1 AIGIPLYFCRTLS
14 VTFYAFGLAEAS
26 IMFWPSAWGAL
37 PENSTQLLT
46 AGIIIIVTLLS
57 GKSAELVLKAQIP
70 IFILVIAS
78 IIALIAGVLTGP
90 LQTPSFEAN
99 YETAPKG
106 FWYVF
111 AVFFPAVTGFTAGIG
126 MSGDLKD
133 PKKSIPIGTIGA
145 VLTCLF
151 IYLLI
156 PVFIASSAKTDPLM
170 IADPERGIEVWS
182 NLALLGSFLIIP
194 AVLGAILSSAFGSI
208 LNGPRVLQALADDG
222 LAPSLFSKLSPSGQP
237 AFATWGTGII
247 ALLAVLLGGLN
258 TVAVLVSV
266 LFLTLYVAINLSA
279 AIEVIVAEPH
289 YRPKIKVP
297 WYVSLLGVGGAVFV
311 MFLISPWA
319 CLIAIII
326 EAVIFFVLSRRTLEQ
341 NWGDVG
347 SGLLL
352 NIAKRALLS
361 HSKRSRNPRNWRPQI
376 LLFMSN
382 VMENIEQ
389 VKLGAA
395 IAESKGVL
403 TLCQMVDLDA
413 FESQEDIGQRLER
426 MHEDLTE
433 IGIEAFCEVNVVRNY
448 RNGSLEIA
456 RAHGIAGLKSNTIM
470 EGVSEKEES
479 RKDQFRK
486 LISMAESGKNIIYS
500 RFGPRKENAEDK
512 ILIWW
517 GGKDNNADLM
527 LLLAH
532 LMRLNQDYRNYEIE
546 IASVVRSQEKA
557 QEFKA
562 KIYQQL
568 NKARIKGKVKLYI
581 DENDAMEII
590 KTESEKNRVVMLGLK
605 LSGRIQENIFTE
617 WIINMSDK
625 NELTLFVYN
634 AGMAGAIPRLLK

>member
-1 AIGIPLYFCRTLS
+1 
-14 VTFYAFGLAEAS
+14 
-26 IMFWPSAWGAL
+26 
-37 PENSTQLLT
+37 
-46 AGIIIIVTLLS
+46 
-57 GKSAELVLKAQIP
+57 
-70 IFILVIAS
+70 
-78 IIALIAGVLTGP
+78 
-90 LQTPSFEAN
+90 
-99 YETAPKG
+99 
-106 FWYVF
+106 
-111 AVFFPAVTGFTAGIG
+111 
-126 MSGDLKD
+126 
-133 PKKSIPIGTIGA
+133 
-145 VLTCLF
+145 
-151 IYLLI
+151 
-156 PVFIASSAKTDPLM
+156 
-170 IADPERGIEVWS
+170 
-182 NLALLGSFLIIP
+182 
-194 AVLGAILSSAFGSI
+194 
-208 LNGPRVLQALADDG
+208 
-222 LAPSLFSKLSPSGQP
+222 
-237 AFATWGTGII
+237 
-247 ALLAVLLGGLN
+247 
-258 TVAVLVSV
+258 
-266 LFLTLYVAINLSA
+266 
-279 AIEVIVAEPH
+279 
-289 YRPKIKVP
+289 
-297 WYVSLLGVGGAVFV
+297 
-311 MFLISPWA
+311 
-319 CLIAIII
+319 
-326 EAVIFFVLSRRTLEQ
+326 
-341 NWGDVG
+341 
-347 SGLLL
+347 
-352 NIAKRALLS
+352 
-361 HSKRSRNPRNWRPQI
+361 
-376 LLFMSN
+376 
-382 VMENIEQ
+382 EQ

-413 FESQEDIGQRLER
+413 FESQEDIGQRLEQ

-433 IGIEAFCEVNVVRNY
+433 SGIEAFCEVNVVRNY